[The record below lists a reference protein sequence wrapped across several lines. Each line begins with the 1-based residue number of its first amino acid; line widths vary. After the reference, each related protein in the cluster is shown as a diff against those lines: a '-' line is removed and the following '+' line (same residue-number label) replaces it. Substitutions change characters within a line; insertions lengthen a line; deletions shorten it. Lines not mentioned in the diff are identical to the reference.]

1 MRRYPDSGFCSRER
15 VCFSNARLTK
25 VYPKPFLDLTQA
37 DPLLRTI
44 PASMA
49 RYPLEERP
57 HVDFSSEDVERPP
70 EDLSS
75 EEREEV
81 REAGAVLILAG
92 AMLIILAVLMG
103 WPFA

>member
-1 MRRYPDSGFCSRER
+1 
-15 VCFSNARLTK
+15 
-25 VYPKPFLDLTQA
+25 
-37 DPLLRTI
+37 
-44 PASMA
+44 MA
-49 RYPLEERP
+49 RYPVERP
-57 HVDFSSEDVERPP
+57 PVDFSSEEDVERPP

-81 REAGAVLILAG
+81 REEGAVLIIAG

>member
-1 MRRYPDSGFCSRER
+1 
-15 VCFSNARLTK
+15 
-25 VYPKPFLDLTQA
+25 
-37 DPLLRTI
+37 
-44 PASMA
+44 MA

-57 HVDFSSEDVERPP
+57 HVDFSSEDVERPQ

-92 AMLIILAVLMG
+92 AMLIGLAVLMG

>member
-1 MRRYPDSGFCSRER
+1 
-15 VCFSNARLTK
+15 
-25 VYPKPFLDLTQA
+25 
-37 DPLLRTI
+37 
-44 PASMA
+44 MA

-57 HVDFSSEDVERPP
+57 HVDFSSEEDVERPP

-92 AMLIILAVLMG
+92 AMLIALAVLMG

>member
-1 MRRYPDSGFCSRER
+1 
-15 VCFSNARLTK
+15 
-25 VYPKPFLDLTQA
+25 
-37 DPLLRTI
+37 
-44 PASMA
+44 MA
-49 RYPLEERP
+49 RYPLERP
-57 HVDFSSEDVERPP
+57 HVDFSSEDVERIP

-75 EEREEV
+75 EEREV

>member
-1 MRRYPDSGFCSRER
+1 
-15 VCFSNARLTK
+15 
-25 VYPKPFLDLTQA
+25 
-37 DPLLRTI
+37 
-44 PASMA
+44 MA
-49 RYPLEERP
+49 RYPVERP
-57 HVDFSSEDVERPP
+57 HVDFSSEEDVERPQ

-75 EEREEV
+75 EEREV

>member
-1 MRRYPDSGFCSRER
+1 VAFASQEGG
-15 VCFSNARLTK
+15 CFEHARLTD
-25 VYPKPFLDLTQA
+25 VYPKGFLYLTQA
-37 DPLLRTI
+37 FPLLRTI
-44 PASMA
+44 PAGMA

-57 HVDFSSEDVERPP
+57 HEEFSSEDVEHPP

-81 REAGAVLILAG
+81 REAGAVLMLAG
-92 AMLIILAVLMG
+92 AMLIGLAVLMA

>member
-1 MRRYPDSGFCSRER
+1 
-15 VCFSNARLTK
+15 
-25 VYPKPFLDLTQA
+25 
-37 DPLLRTI
+37 
-44 PASMA
+44 
-49 RYPLEERP
+49 
-57 HVDFSSEDVERPP
+57 VDFSSEEDVERPQ

>member
-1 MRRYPDSGFCSRER
+1 
-15 VCFSNARLTK
+15 
-25 VYPKPFLDLTQA
+25 
-37 DPLLRTI
+37 
-44 PASMA
+44 MA
-49 RYPLEERP
+49 RYPVERP
-57 HVDFSSEDVERPP
+57 HVDFNSEDVERPQ

>member
-1 MRRYPDSGFCSRER
+1 
-15 VCFSNARLTK
+15 
-25 VYPKPFLDLTQA
+25 
-37 DPLLRTI
+37 
-44 PASMA
+44 MA
-49 RYPLEERP
+49 RYPVERP
-57 HVDFSSEDVERPP
+57 HVGFSSEDVERPP